1 MLASLFTWVHDA
13 LADKTSGEIIWMFV
27 GILGQVLFASRWV
40 VQWIASEK
48 QKRSFIP
55 VLFWFVSIA
64 GGSVS
69 LAYAVYLESVGFI
82 LGQLGGLAVYFRN
95 VWLIYRHPHPEL
107 PVPIEDQAYQ
117 EEEETVAAAKP
128 GGKS

>member
-1 MLASLFTWVHDA
+1 MLASLITWVESA
-13 LADKTSGEIIWMFV
+13 LADKSASEIIWMFV
-27 GILGQVLFASRWV
+27 GILGQILFASRWI
-40 VQWIASEK
+40 VQWISSEK
-48 QKRSFIP
+48 QKRSIIP

-107 PVPIEDQAYQ
+107 EIPIEDQAYL
-117 EEEETVAAAKP
+117 EEEETLKSAKA
-128 GGKS
+128 K